1 MALPN
6 DAWLFFFNGQIG
18 IICVEVVFMAY
29 DVKLKSGF
37 FKTQQ
42 YTLAISNKQITLTP
56 QEDSELHN
64 IVITDQDLSTISI
77 TGRDTKLT
85 EFEINAQ
92 SGIYMGTFAAD
103 TNIEEVLWTLKKEF
117 GSKTIIEGGSMYY
130 V

>member
-1 MALPN
+1 M
-6 DAWLFFFNGQIG
+6 
-18 IICVEVVFMAY
+18 VY

-92 SGIYMGTFAAD
+92 SVIYMGTFAAD